1 MSESAVAC
9 SKKNDLAGLGW
20 LLEESQESPRT
31 NSKTR
36 SSPWTSFA
44 RPRKFLL
51 ATSAP
56 VSAEE
61 VSAAP
66 PFTSSRPAKRKSSY
80 LPSSPKPKATLGIKS
95 IISTPVLPEGLSAPG
110 LRV

>member
-66 PFTSSRPAKRKSSY
+66 PFIWLKLIKKISLASALKS
-80 LPSSPKPKATLGIKS
+80 LANHLWQD
-95 IISTPVLPEGLSAPG
+95 L
-110 LRV
+110 